1 MTSSTEIAER
11 LDAVEAHLAHQDVT
25 IQELSD
31 VALKQWRTIEDLSHK
46 LERLEAQLQAVEDA
60 VNRPA
65 GEDPPPP
72 HY

>member
-1 MTSSTEIAER
+1 MTSDDDTGDR
-11 LDAVEAHLAHQDVT
+11 LDAVEAHLAHQDVA

-31 VALKQWRTIEDLSHK
+31 VALKQWRTIEDLTQK
-46 LERLEAQLQAVEDA
+46 IQRLEGQFQAVEDA
-60 VNRPA
+60 VNRPP